1 MDSKSGMKQHQHPK
15 SGIYL
20 NIYKV
25 WIGAKESTT
34 KDKKNHHINTHPGI
48 AYTPKQKA
56 SKIGSNTQFIHT
68 KDSQHIQ
75 KLSTQTSHKIKAD
88 LNHHTQEF

>member
-1 MDSKSGMKQHQHPK
+1 M
-15 SGIYL
+15 
-20 NIYKV
+20 YKR
-25 WIGAKESTT
+25 KR
-34 KDKKNHHINTHPGI
+34 KHNRRQKNHHINTHPEI

-68 KDSQHIQ
+68 KDSQHVQ